1 MFSAFPWSQPPD
13 RPMVETNAIQVW
25 RTKLDCEPAAGQPWE
40 TWLAPDEKARA
51 ARFVFSRDRRRF
63 IAARGILRAILGQY
77 LQRHPADIEF
87 TYGTNGKP
95 ALRSNRWQSMIHFN
109 LSHSHGLAVYAVA
122 DGREV
127 GIDVEAVRPGTADNG
142 VIDLAF
148 TEREVAELH
157 ALPLHL
163 RDEAFALGWTRK
175 EAYIKARGMG
185 MAFPL
190 ESVEV
195 SLSPG
200 QPEVLHTAD
209 TSRWSLRSFRPA
221 PGFVGAVVGEGRNWE
236 LRLWNYGDLKPLS

>member
-1 MFSAFPWSQPPD
+1 MPPALDWSQPPD
-13 RPMVETNAIQVW
+13 RPFLETNAIHVW
-25 RTKLDCEPAAGQPWE
+25 RTRLDCEPANGQSWKS
-40 TWLAPDEKARA
+40 WLAPDEKARA
-51 ARFVFSRDRRRF
+51 ARFVFPRDRHRF
-63 IAARGILRAILGQY
+63 IAARGILRAILGTY
-77 LQRHPADIEF
+77 LRRSPADIEF
-87 TYGTNGKP
+87 TYGINGKP
-95 ALRSNRWQSMIHFN
+95 TLRFDRFRSSLHFN

-148 TEREVAELH
+148 TEREAAELH
-157 ALPLHL
+157 ALPPDL
-163 RDEAFALGWTRK
+163 RDEAFVLGWTRK
-175 EAYIKARGMG
+175 EAYMKARGMG

-209 TSRWSLRSFRPA
+209 SSRWSLHSFKPA
-221 PGFVGAVVGEGRNWE
+221 PGFVGAIVGEGQDWE
-236 LRLWNYGDLKPLS
+236 LRLWDWMDWRPVL